1 MAKYLKK
8 ENNSRKK
15 RRILIP
21 LFLVMAVCVGVIV
34 YELVRQYAHSDF
46 NPLDYRSTE
55 TLSDGTESTLPTIPD
70 GPAATT
76 EPPLPVNPIRFD
88 DLQAINPDVY
98 AWVSVP
104 DTGIEYPI
112 FQSNQDED
120 DNYYLHRNIYKEYEY
135 QGVVYTQ
142 KANAKDFS
150 DRVTVVYGHNM
161 LNDSMFSNLDMF
173 LDETFFDEHPY
184 FYIYTPGHILTYEIV
199 SAHQYDK
206 RHILNSFDFSEDE
219 VFQSWLDMIQ
229 NPKTFRCHVREGIEL
244 DLDSRIVTL
253 CTCINSCTARYLIQG
268 VLINDEPTQ

>member
-15 RRILIP
+15 WRILIP

-120 DNYYLHRNIYKEYEY
+120 DNYYLHRNIYRDYEF
-135 QGVVYTQ
+135 QGVIYTQ
-142 KANAKDFS
+142 KGNAKDFS

-229 NPKTFRCHVREGIEL
+229 NPKTFRSHVREGIEL

-253 CTCINSCTARYLIQG
+253 STCINSCTARYLIQG

>member
-15 RRILIP
+15 WRILIP

-88 DLQAINPDVY
+88 DLRAINPDVY

-112 FQSNQDED
+112 FQSSQDED
-120 DNYYLHRNIYKEYEY
+120 DNYYLHRNIYKEYEF
-135 QGVVYTQ
+135 QGVIYTQ
-142 KANAKDFS
+142 KGNSKDFT

-173 LDETFFDEHPY
+173 LDETFFDEHPN

-206 RHILNSFDFSEDE
+206 RHILNSFDFSDDE

-229 NPKTFRCHVREGIEL
+229 NPKTFRSHVREGIEL

-253 CTCINSCTARYLIQG
+253 STCINSRTARYLIQG